1 MTIVWK
7 YAKILPLFAEFASS
21 LVTKKVTQIGT
32 KNRTAIKTI
41 LMSVKKYIRTGNIV
55 SFHLLIKNIL

>member
-1 MTIVWK
+1 MQK
-7 YAKILPLFAEFASS
+7 SS
-21 LVTKKVTQIGT
+21 LYLQNLQLSGNQKVTQIGT
-32 KNRTAIKTI
+32 KNKTAIKTI